1 MKKDQFPFCFINI
14 PLNNSYA
21 TIVPLYATTCFSLAS
36 SFSVKTKRQGGK
48 KKVLFQEI
56 YWANFIIVSQFVG
69 AADEFF
75 KFSSSWRLLHS

>member
-1 MKKDQFPFCFINI
+1 MLPH
-14 PLNNSYA
+14 
-21 TIVPLYATTCFSLAS
+21 AS
-36 SFSVKTKRQGGK
+36 VWLVLFQLKRKGKVVK

-75 KFSSSWRLLHS
+75 KFFSSWRLLHS